1 MFVCDIIITQVSNY
15 NSITFSIIDSCMNPP
30 NDLLD
35 TNFIYI
41 MHEKENQVFVFVFF
55 FQVLT
60 DEFFDRT
67 VHNIS
72 RLQFLVSSPWLS

>member
-1 MFVCDIIITQVSNY
+1 
-15 NSITFSIIDSCMNPP
+15 MNPP

-55 FQVLT
+55 FRCSLMSFLIGLCTIYPDYSFWFQALGYL
-60 DEFFDRT
+60 DM
-67 VHNIS
+67 S
-72 RLQFLVSSPWLS
+72 RMWMRMYRYMVYIIIQDDNNF